1 MGEDMIVTRHISL
14 DKDCIEKMEQYVQ
27 KHNGNFS
34 AAVREIIDRAGKYS
48 SLKNSSA
55 IDSSL
60 FKWMLA
66 EMDGRLIPDN
76 ILDEMIEPNLI
87 NSMNRLEEQINR
99 RLVEL
104 EWDVNFTLKSDNDSS
119 PRDVLIQIRGSSQK
133 IRFLASIICQYLIK
147 NSPDHASLEI
157 KSVSNV
163 SDCMKIELSKSSKM
177 DGENSLVTFFGEM
190 DEAMKA
196 IKSRPDFWKNV
207 IYGHHLSNYSMV
219 TIHRNYFEDLLAGK
233 IPMGEITI
241 ETLAKKP
248 ISEIPLK
255 EMLSLIKGVYET
267 SRVVDRVEIDK
278 ETIIL
283 FHNYRNTMVIDKLKK
298 SLVSLLEAN
307 GHLYDAKTTAN
318 MIVMTHRPD
327 VGIRINEI
335 VNNLKI
341 SNSTVDQELMMFMAF
356 LKGLKNMPD
365 IPLSLTF
372 LGRRIGK
379 SLMQEYERE
388 NSVNTWNLEVFRSA
402 FGIIDSKLH
411 RESEWKVD
419 KKNLIYTVKKCN
431 IVTDGNNVDKYV
443 CRTIRETFKGAMNY
457 AFGNMAE
464 LEIKNLIS
472 HGNNVCE
479 VLIRIP

>member
-1 MGEDMIVTRHISL
+1 MIVTRHISL
-14 DKDCIEKMEQYVQ
+14 DRDCIDKIEPYVQ

-66 EMDGRLIPDN
+66 EMDGRLVPHN
-76 ILDEMIEPNLI
+76 ILDEMIDPMLM
-87 NSMNRLEEQINR
+87 NSMRKLEEQINK

-104 EWDVNFTLKSDNDSS
+104 EWGVDFVLKSDNDSS
-119 PRDVLIQIRGSSQK
+119 PFDVLIQIKGTPQK
-133 IRFLASIICQYLIK
+133 VKFLGGILCQYLVK
-147 NSPDHASLEI
+147 NSPENASLEI
-157 KSVSNV
+157 KSVSNAG
-163 SDCMKIELSKSSKM
+163 DCMKIELSRSNKK
-177 DGENSLVTFFGEM
+177 DGEKSLTTFFGEM
-190 DEAMKA
+190 DEAIKA
-196 IKSRPDFWKNV
+196 IRSRPEFWKTV
-207 IYGHHLSNYSMV
+207 ICGHLLSNYSMV
-219 TIHRNYFEDLLAGK
+219 TVHRNYFEDLLAGK

-241 ETLAKKP
+241 ETLAKRP
-248 ISEIPLK
+248 IQEIPLK
-255 EMLSLIKGVYET
+255 EMLYLIKEVYET
-267 SRVVDRVEIDK
+267 SRVVDRVEVDR
-278 ETIIL
+278 ESIIL
-283 FHNYRNTMVIDKLKK
+283 FHNYRNLDVIDKLKK
-298 SLVSLLEAN
+298 SLISLLEAN
-307 GHLYDAKTTAN
+307 GHLYDAKSTAN

-327 VGIRINEI
+327 VGIKINEI

-341 SNSTVDQELMMFMAF
+341 SNSRVDQELIMFMAF
-356 LKGLKNMPD
+356 LKGLKNIPD

-388 NSVNTWNLEVFRSA
+388 NSIKTWNLEAFQNA
-402 FGIIDSKLH
+402 FGNIDSRLH

-419 KKNLIYTVKKCN
+419 KKNLLYTVKKCN

-457 AFGNMAE
+457 AFGSQAE

-479 VLIRIP
+479 VLIRVNGG